1 MQSLTLARP
10 SCRPRRTALVRL
22 AAAALP
28 PALAAGCANPADR
41 AHRVPAGGGRFVTTP
56 AFASAH
62 AAPRRV
68 TVWLPPGHDSAT
80 GRHRVLYM
88 HDGQNL
94 FDPADAYGGQTWGV
108 VPALLALRAAGRV
121 APTIVVG
128 VWNTPLRRQEYGPA
142 APLARLP
149 AAWRDQVYG
158 GPALSDGYL
167 RFLVEELKPHIDAT
181 YNTLP
186 GPADTVVVGSS
197 MGGLASLYALVQHPG
212 VFGAAACVSTHWPM
226 STQPAW
232 ITPPGDPRAAQ
243 AQQALRDWLAERLPA
258 PGAHRLYFDHGT
270 LNLDALYPPLQ
281 AQVDAVL
288 ASRGW
293 QRGTHFTSQQIDGG
307 DHNEAAW
314 RARVDQPLRFL
325 LPP

>member
-1 MQSLTLARP
+1 MA
-10 SCRPRRTALVRL
+10 CM
-22 AAAALP
+22 AATGLP
-28 PALAAGCANPADR
+28 PALLGGCAAPRAADPG
-41 AHRVPAGGGRFVTTP
+41 PAGGGRFVTTP

-68 TVWLPPGHDSAT
+68 TVWLPPGYDSGT
-80 GRHRVLYM
+80 RRHQVLYV

-108 VPALLALRAAGRV
+108 VPALLALRAAGAV
-121 APTIVVG
+121 PPTIVVG
-128 VWNTPLRRQEYGPA
+128 IWNTPLRRQEYGPA

-167 RFLVEELKPHIDAT
+167 RFLVDDLKPHIDAT
-181 YNTLP
+181 YRSLP
-186 GPADTVVVGSS
+186 GPAHTQVMGSS
-197 MGGLASLYALVQHPG
+197 MGGLISLYALVQHPG
-212 VFGAAACVSTHWPM
+212 VFGAAGCVSTHWPM

-270 LNLDALYPPLQ
+270 VNLDALYPPLQ
-281 AQVDAVL
+281 ARVDAVI
-288 ASRGW
+288 AARGW
-293 QRGTHFTSQQIDGG
+293 RHGTQFVSRQFDGG

-314 RARVDQPLRFL
+314 RARVQVPLRFL
-325 LPP
+325 LSA

>member
-1 MQSLTLARP
+1 MEHPHLARP
-10 SCRPRRTALVRL
+10 GDRSRRTALVRL
-22 AAAALP
+22 AAAAVP
-28 PALAAGCANPADR
+28 PVLAAGCATPADR
-41 AHRVPAGGGRFVTTP
+41 ADATPAGGGRFETTP

-68 TVWLPPGHDSAT
+68 TVWLPPGYDGDGT
-80 GRHRVLYM
+80 RHSVLYM

-108 VPALLALRAAGRV
+108 VPALLALRAAGAV
-121 APTIVVG
+121 PPTIVVG
-128 VWNTPLRRQEYGPA
+128 IWNTPLRRQEYGPA

-149 AAWRDQVYG
+149 AAWRDQLYG

-167 RFLVEELKPHIDAT
+167 RFLVDDLKPHIDAT
-181 YNTLP
+181 YRTLP
-186 GPADTVVVGSS
+186 GPAHTRVMGSS
-197 MGGLASLYALVQHPG
+197 MGGLISLYALVQHPG
-212 VFGAAACVSTHWPM
+212 VFGAAGCVSTHWPM

-270 LNLDALYPPLQ
+270 VNLDALYPPLQ
-281 AQVDAVL
+281 TQVDMVL
-288 ASRGW
+288 AARGW
-293 QRGTHFTSQQIDGG
+293 QRGTHFISRQFDGG

-314 RARVDQPLRFL
+314 RARVQLPLRFL
-325 LPP
+325 LAA